1 MSERAILTVQQGVWI
16 DSRQLAEAGLSD
28 SLEVTV
34 RQGEISIRAGKL
46 PDSTVASATLD
57 IERAYP
63 LIDESF
69 RNDWEAPG
77 MTDYDRYEELS
88 KA

>member
-1 MSERAILTVQQGVWI
+1 MSERRILAIQRGVWI
-16 DSRQLAEAGLSD
+16 DSRQLAEAGLHG

-34 RQGEISIRAGKL
+34 RQGKITIRAGNWSDPLAAK
-46 PDSTVASATLD
+46 D
-57 IERAYP
+57 IEGAYP

-69 RNDWEAPG
+69 RDDWEAPG
-77 MTDYDRYEELS
+77 MADYDRYEELS

>member
-16 DSRQLAEAGLSD
+16 DSRQLAEAGLHD

-34 RQGEISIRAGKL
+34 RPGEISIRAGN
-46 PDSTVASATLD
+46 ASSPPTAGANLD

-69 RNDWEAPG
+69 RDNWESPG
-77 MTDYDRYEELS
+77 MADYDRYEELS